1 MTSIEYIPSHIEQRK
16 AISIYIYIYSIG
28 DIEKAGLLKF
38 STPRTRSSLH
48 DMYICTWLL
57 YLCACMYKHI
67 YIYIYIYTHIHIAL
81 EISKTPDILNSQILK
96 RVFHSI
102 ICAYVHGYGIYVHV
116 YRCIYIHY
124 THSMPRSNNKNH
136 TMDCMVKTNYYIPI
150 SVDASRMRNAVVK
163 YFTKPLKSEF
173 LRVVMLKT
181 QFFCDVKQWQ
191 LVYSY

>member
-16 AISIYIYIYSIG
+16 AIYIYIYIVLEISKKQDFLNSQLLEHVHHCMICTYVHGYCIYVHVCISIYIYI
-28 DIEKAGLLKF
+28 
-38 STPRTRSSLH
+38 
-48 DMYICTWLL
+48 
-57 YLCACMYKHI
+57 
-67 YIYIYIYTHIHIAL
+67 HIHIAL

-181 QFFCDVKQWQ
+181 QFFCDVTQWQ